1 MSMQIAEKA
10 KEIWNFFRAAGVL
23 QAVVD
28 AKAFRSLKDLPNENW
43 AVLSCP
49 TKGLDFDARTLQF
62 LDGNGDGH
70 IRIEEVLGALAWME
84 KRVADMAGLLG
95 GKDEILLSAFAETDE
110 GRALA
115 EAAKAV
121 LKSVGKDGADR
132 ISLADIMARQASF
145 KAAAF
150 NGDGVLVKDAAK
162 EAGLDGLLGEIVSVT
177 GGVDDRSGAKGV
189 DKATLDAFFADC
201 SAWLAWLDAGRADAE
216 KTMPLGDATAAAVAA
231 LEAVRAKID
240 DWFDRCALIAFDE
253 AASAPLNIAP
263 GDYAAIGQGT
273 VAANAA
279 ALEALPLAKA
289 RAEGPLPI
297 AAGANPQWR
306 ARLADFAA
314 KAVEPVLGSRETL
327 SADDWQALKAKF
339 APYIAW
345 KASEAGARV
354 AALGEAR
361 VREIA
366 ANAKAKAEIEALI
379 GKDLSFSGEIGR
391 LDDLEK
397 LLRYHANLECFLNNY
412 VNFSAYYDP
421 EKSEIYRAG
430 RLYIDGRVCRE
441 CVYVADAGAHS
452 TLAAASKM
460 FLAYCNITRPQTG
473 EARTICAAVTAGFS
487 STLWVGRNGIFYDAQ
502 GNDWNA
508 VIVKIVECQISLKEA
523 FWAPWIKISE
533 LISDQ
538 IKKLLSS
545 KETAMMSAASAEV
558 GTIGTAPAP
567 APEQKRDGAAMASS
581 VAAIGIALGI
591 MGSAIGGLIS
601 ALKGIS
607 FWYGVLGVL
616 AIILVVSGPSVILA
630 WFKLRSRD
638 FAPVLNACGWAIN
651 KKMLMPMRLSRVFT
665 HEAVVPTDSN
675 ISLEDPYVEKHFWRN
690 FLIVLVVA
698 VAAILAVWQWRYEWI
713 PESYWP
719 SFMRKAK
726 PVAEAPAETAT
737 EAEAA
742 EAPAADAAAAE
753 APAADAAAGTGE
765 TPPQP

>member
-1 MSMQIAEKA
+1 MITDKA
-10 KEIWNFFRAAGVL
+10 KQIWNFFRAAGVL

-28 AKAFRSLKDLPNENW
+28 EKAFRSLKELPNENW

-49 TKGLDFDARTLQF
+49 TKGLDFDAKTLAF
-62 LDGNGDGH
+62 IDGNGDGH

-84 KRVADMAGLLG
+84 KRIADMAGLLG
-95 GKDEILLSAFAETDE
+95 GKDEILLSAFADTDE

-115 EAAKAV
+115 EAARAV
-121 LKSVGKDGADR
+121 LKSVGKADADR
-132 ISLADIMARQASF
+132 ITLADVMARQASF

-150 NGDGVLVKDAAK
+150 NGDGVLVQDAAK
-162 EAGLDGLLGEIVSVT
+162 EAGLDGLLGEIVAAT

-201 SAWLAWLDAGRADAE
+201 SAWLAWLDAGRAGAE
-216 KTMPLGDATAAAVAA
+216 KTMPLGDATGAAVAA

-240 DWFDRCALIAFDE
+240 DWFDRCSLIAFDE

-279 ALEALPLAKA
+279 ALEALPIAKA
-289 RAEGPLPI
+289 QAAGALPL
-297 AAGANPQWR
+297 ADGANPQWR

-314 KAVEPVLGSRETL
+314 KAVEPTLGKREEL
-327 SADDWQALKAKF
+327 SAADWQAVKAAF

-345 KASEAGARV
+345 KAAEAGARV

-361 VREIA
+361 VRAIA
-366 ANAKAKAEIEALI
+366 ADAKAKDAISALI
-379 GKDLSFSGEIGR
+379 EKDLSFSGEISR

-430 RLYIDGRVCRE
+430 RLYVDGRVCRE

-473 EARTICAAVTAGFS
+473 ETRTICAAVTAGFS
-487 STLWVGRNGIFYDAQ
+487 STLWVGRNGIFYDAE
-502 GNDWNA
+502 GKDWNA
-508 VIVKIVECQISLKEA
+508 VIVKVVESQISLKEA
-523 FWAPWIKISE
+523 FWAPWIKISDLVNE
-533 LISDQ
+533 Q

-545 KETAMMSAASAEV
+545 KETAMMSAASAKV
-558 GTIGTAPAP
+558 GTIGTEAPP
-567 APEQKRDGAAMASS
+567 PPPEQKRDGAAMASS

-591 MGSAIGGLIS
+591 IGSALGGLIS
-601 ALKGIS
+601 ALKGVS
-607 FWYGVLGVL
+607 FWYGVLGVV

-630 WFKLRSRD
+630 WFKLRARD

-651 KKMLMPMRLSRVFT
+651 KKMRMPMRLSRIFT
-665 HEAVVPTDSN
+665 HEAEVPEGSN
-675 ISLEDPYVEKHFWRN
+675 INLEDPYVEKHTWRN
-690 FLIVLVVA
+690 ILIALVVA
-698 VAAILAVWQWRYEWI
+698 VAAILAIWQWRYDWI
-713 PESYWP
+713 DESYWP
-719 SFMRKAK
+719 GFMRKPK
-726 PVAEAPAETAT
+726 PAAEEIAPPPAEAPAEPAG
-737 EAEAA
+737 EAAPPAEAPAA
-742 EAPAADAAAAE
+742 EAPAE
-753 APAADAAAGTGE
+753 G
-765 TPPQP
+765 